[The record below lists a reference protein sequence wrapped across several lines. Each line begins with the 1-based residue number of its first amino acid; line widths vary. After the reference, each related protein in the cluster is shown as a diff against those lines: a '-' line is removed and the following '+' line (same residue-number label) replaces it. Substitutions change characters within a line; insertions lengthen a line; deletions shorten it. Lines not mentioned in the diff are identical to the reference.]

1 MYFSAW
7 FFLIAFSLWLSVVA
21 FIWGLRSGQFSDQ
34 DRARYL
40 PLRDLRPPS
49 PGNAGVNSTVE
60 IYALMAIGLLLV
72 LALTGSIVSALL
84 G

>member
-7 FFLIAFSLWLSVVA
+7 FLLIVVSLWLSVVA

-49 PGNAGVNSTVE
+49 PGYEGVHSKME
-60 IYALMAIGLLLV
+60 IYALAAIGLLLV
-72 LALTGSIVSALL
+72 LGLAGSLVSALFR
-84 G
+84 